1 VALIAATVALPPL
14 TLEILDP
21 EGKRLDDFEAKDG
34 HGTSAPLAPGDY
46 VLQVRGE
53 GVGAAPMPFAIRPG
67 SVTQLDVRLLP
78 GSIAMIRCTLPA
90 DADPGQQVEI
100 VVRSAAGAV
109 VLRGS
114 AWRHGN
120 QCEL

>member
-1 VALIAATVALPPL
+1 
-14 TLEILDP
+14 
-21 EGKRLDDFEAKDG
+21 
-34 HGTSAPLAPGDY
+34 
-46 VLQVRGE
+46 
-53 GVGAAPMPFAIRPG
+53 MPFAIRPG

-100 VVRSAAGAV
+100 AVRSAAGAV

-120 QCEL
+120 QCELQATLQPGDYRVTAQAGGLRGEAPLVVTAGERAQVEIALAR